1 MKGSLCALRIKEM
14 KPFHCTDPEIPEAKK
29 QEPFAGLVSNSLKMA
44 SRETSER
51 QLR

>member
-14 KPFHCTDPEIPEAKK
+14 KPFHCTDPEISEAKK